1 MTIELC
7 GQIIAGLVGKILIRE
22 KSGQKIEL
30 GDLLVAEDKEGYLIL
45 QVFDLLYGSQITQ
58 LARELIAGMKLEGMG
73 AGLEFLEPQLRN
85 YIIAEAKAVLRFTD
99 KPHVPKVLPEFFG
112 TVRHVMSKDLEFLVK
127 PPNPIYLGKVRSG
140 SKIIDVDVYL
150 DGLEAISHHILI
162 PSTTGRGKS
171 NLVKV
176 MLWSI
181 LGQKRFGMLVLDP
194 HDEYYGRNAKGL
206 KDHGSARENLL
217 YYSTNPLLG
226 TNTLVFNLSRMKPE
240 HFDGI
245 VSFSDAQQRAIRLY
259 RDEFGDEWIENIV
272 KGTQVK
278 GVDPRTLTVLQKI
291 IQTALSVYMK
301 NGDIV
306 CANRVFSDTAGAST
320 VTEIVEA
327 LQDGKV
333 VVMDTSKLGDE
344 AELLIGSIIANE
356 ILRKYQD
363 YKSKGELED
372 KPPVSVVIEEAP
384 RVLGSEKLAT
394 AGDNIYSKIAREGRK
409 FKVGL
414 TGITQLTSVIPKDI
428 LSNMNTKIILG
439 NEMAPERRA
448 IIDSAAQDLA
458 EDDRNIASLDKGEA
472 IVSSIFTKFA
482 VPIQIPLFEEFI
494 KSTKAGQAEASAE
507 KVEYVG

>member
-22 KSGQKIEL
+22 KSGQRLEL

-85 YIIAEAKAVLRFTD
+85 YIIAEAKAVLRVTD

-112 TVRHVMSKDLEFLVK
+112 TVRHVASKDLEFLIK

-150 DGLEAISHHILI
+150 DGSEAISHHILI

-181 LGQKRFGMLVLDP
+181 IGQKNFGILVLDP
-194 HDEYYGRNAKGL
+194 HDEYYGRNTKGL
-206 KDHGSARENLL
+206 KDQPSARENLL
-217 YYSTNPLLG
+217 YYSTNPLPG
-226 TNTLVFNLSRMKPE
+226 TNTLVVNLSCIKPQ

-245 VSFSDAQQRAIRLY
+245 ISFSEAQHRAIRLY
-259 RDEFGDEWIENIV
+259 RDEFEDGWIENIV
-272 KGTQVK
+272 RGTQVQ

-291 IQTALSVYMK
+291 IQTALSVYIK
-301 NGDIV
+301 DGEIV
-306 CANRVFSDTAGAST
+306 CANRVFSESAGAST
-320 VTEIVEA
+320 VSEIVQA
-327 LQDGKV
+327 LETGKV
-333 VVMDTSKLGDE
+333 VVIDTSKIGEE
-344 AELLIGSIIANE
+344 AELLIGSIVASE
-356 ILRKYQD
+356 VFHRYQD

-372 KPPVSVVIEEAP
+372 KPPVSVIIEEAP
-384 RVLGSEKLAT
+384 RVLGSERLAT

-409 FKVGL
+409 FKVGI

-428 LSNMNTKIILG
+428 LTNMNTKIILG

-458 EDDRNIASLDKGEA
+458 DDDRNIASLDKGEA

-494 KSTKAGQAEASAE
+494 KSTKVETSTE
-507 KVEYVG
+507 KIEYVG